1 MHTAKKPTERSR
13 FALHMPVFWIIWHC
27 ILPWTNWALS
37 AWLKCASHLVYIPQ
51 LQRLN
56 YQCVRGMQISDYPH
70 FPTTLPALHL
80 SGLPNRLPTALLALH
95 SDSYFKFSQP
105 GSPIFYIFYLPCCPS
120 QPPLVTGFQSASL
133 WTHLGVWSCYKT
145 DPSSIRVRNPNHPL
159 LCHQNKDKCR
169 T

>member
-56 YQCVRGMQISDYPH
+56 YQCVPGMQISDYPH

-80 SGLPNRLPTALLALH
+80 SVLPNRLPTALLALH

-105 GSPIFYIFYLPCCPS
+105 GSPIFFFLHALLS
-120 QPPLVTGFQSASL
+120 KSASTGNWL
-133 WTHLGVWSCYKT
+133 SVCILVNTLGSLVLLQNWPIFDTCEKPQ
-145 DPSSIRVRNPNHPL
+145 PSVVMPS
-159 LCHQNKDKCR
+159 K
-169 T
+169 